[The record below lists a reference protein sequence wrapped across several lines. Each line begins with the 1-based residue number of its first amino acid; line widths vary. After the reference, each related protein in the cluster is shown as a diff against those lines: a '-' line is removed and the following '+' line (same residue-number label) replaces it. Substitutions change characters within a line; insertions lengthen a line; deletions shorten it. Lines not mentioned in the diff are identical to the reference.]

1 MNWKTSLLLLM
12 LLLLTPALAYAGG
25 GGFAVPAT
33 PINGSSAE
41 IAQQRTVQDYG
52 SGGEAVTE
60 VVNGS
65 VEEVPVSEQTRQ
77 ENVPVSIV
85 ETDSQQESE
94 DVNYAVTQEALEEAE
109 AVPLGESPVYE
120 SGVAQANVAEEVA
133 PETSVQDGAK
143 EPKETSEPKKG
154 FIQALWG
161 FFTGTGEKAA
171 DTESAEQPL
180 SYKPQ
185 EDLFAANDSGLETKI
200 SEPIGGNDSDKAEKS
215 GGSES
220 FISRIFKKLFR

>member
-65 VEEVPVSEQTRQ
+65 EEE
-77 ENVPVSIV
+77 VPVSIV

-109 AVPLGESPVYE
+109 AVPLGESPVYK